1 MKYNVLMAFLVI
13 FSFSNCNAQTNK
25 DKSLKPQ
32 TKVKVNK
39 EYDEHGNLI
48 RLDSTYIYFYTSK
61 INDTLSLENVRN
73 QFDSQFQSLD
83 SLFSKNLFL
92 KDLFE
97 SKSTF
102 KKDFFEDNFYKNQ
115 KEIEQLMKKMDSI
128 RFQFYNNQFNQNEL
142 DKKASKL

>member
-48 RLDSTYIYFYTSK
+48 RLDSTYTYFYTSK